1 MSVMYRFYVS
11 VVLFLIF
18 DLNVYGGYSSGYYG
32 RGYRDPRH
40 YPSYV
45 WIIAIL
51 LPFILLATV
60 SLYHYCKAYE
70 YKLFKLSL
78 YSKPLSEEY
87 REILKQK
94 FPFYKGLDQKSR
106 REFRKRVNH
115 FLINKEF
122 ISSDGIEITEE
133 MKVMIAATSIQIL
146 FGRESYYLSS
156 FDSINITATDVT
168 NLNMF
173 RETKQIEICWETFSA
188 GYSSI
193 TDGYNPGLKIMAMAL
208 SLEYQFSKTG
218 IFNRQTFK
226 TFDKLYKQQAEKYIQ
241 SGKSKYNDYNQVDRD
256 LYFAVAVEYFFER
269 PEHFHANQPAMYL
282 ALSKLLRQD
291 LLGMYKYETKF
302 FS

>member
-1 MSVMYRFYVS
+1 MLRSFITSILLFVINFSVSAR
-11 VVLFLIF
+11 
-18 DLNVYGGYSSGYYG
+18 YYG
-32 RGYRDPRH
+32 YTRGGRDTRH
-40 YPSYV
+40 YPTYV
-45 WIIAIL
+45 WIIALL
-51 LPFILLATV
+51 LPFILLASV

-70 YKLFKLSL
+70 YKLFKLFL
-78 YSKPLSEEY
+78 YFDPLSEG
-87 REILKQK
+87 RQQILKEK
-94 FPFYKGLDQKSR
+94 FPYYKVLNQNAR

-115 FLINKEF
+115 FLINKKFVSTDE
-122 ISSDGIEITEE
+122 IEITEE

-156 FDSINITATDVT
+156 FNTINITAKDVT
-168 NLNMF
+168 NLNTF

-208 SLEYQFSKTG
+208 SLEYQFSQKG
-218 IFNRQTFK
+218 IFNRHTFK

-241 SGKSKYNDYNQVDRD
+241 SGKSKYNDYDQVDRD

-291 LLGMYKYETKF
+291 PLGMYKYEAKF
-302 FS
+302 F